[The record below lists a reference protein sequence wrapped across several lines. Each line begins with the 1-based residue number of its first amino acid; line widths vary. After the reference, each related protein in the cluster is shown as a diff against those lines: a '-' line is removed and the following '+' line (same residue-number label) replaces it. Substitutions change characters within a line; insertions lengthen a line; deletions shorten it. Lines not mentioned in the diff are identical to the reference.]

1 MKIVQRV
8 VSLTLAVF
16 GLGMLG
22 LAPSAQAET
31 YNQLAAVEAC
41 SKTKELYF
49 KGTQLGQIQSLTGN
63 CFMKFGGI
71 SDNRAYCTKDDPLPS
86 SAGYYRNS
94 KFRILSNDGGV
105 LKAEFHGYINYGSY
119 GGIGYGFL
127 LQLTQEGDDVYGQ
140 IMWQVGK
147 TNMGDYLEE
156 ESWESYKSGT
166 YNAPGTTE
174 TYATYCANL
183 SAELIVLDGVKTVT
197 FLGKDGAVLS
207 AVEVDPGTAA
217 TAPEPPEIAG
227 FRFIAWDKDFSR
239 VFENLEVKA
248 IYHQLFTVRFL
259 DADGTELKTETVE
272 EKLSA
277 TAPDMSG
284 KMQDGYRFAGWD
296 KEFDVVTED
305 LDVTATYG
313 VAFSENP
320 VWSSGLVQGKIDKAN
335 DFTTD
340 ILAESVIQLEVVP
353 GTIMADCQAINKST
367 KLANPYTGT
376 EFFWNDSNTTFGYF
390 GYVYL
395 AAGDKLNFCKNVDD
409 SAYVK
414 VGDSV
419 LINNTTYTQYP
430 VGTFTA
436 ETAGWYPV
444 EVRVG
449 DSNNSK
455 GPAGGKIAPLGLGYN
470 VNGKTTESAT
480 GWEAFVDPGDE
491 GRFLKTVVPGAE
503 PMLKIGRFA
512 ALENGDVTV
521 ELAAQ
526 NQSKDAAL
534 YALYGAADGG
544 DDVSTWKHAVEL
556 AKVPPAGLETA
567 TYTIAGLSN
576 HAAVRFAVATEGR
589 GQKIWQCSDL
599 ITFTQKVPLVSLE
612 LGEPSDVAIAATI
625 GYEALG
631 EGATS
636 ATVKIEVADN
646 PDFENSWFVDCGTMS
661 VVGGTAEF
669 SVADLTFATGYTV
682 RVVVTSDTGATYV
695 SEPQSFQTF
704 NPYVAHEGDTLVW
717 NGGENGTWDDTSANW
732 LFGPNSVSWI
742 DGCVAEI
749 KTPATI
755 TLAAERRVIEIK
767 AGADVTFMGAD
778 LVLADGAKVTYQKDA
793 TVRFEN
799 VVKGSAGCTVACRMK
814 DDDIVYDSCLDAA
827 ELFFDSARDKETLK
841 TGPTAS
847 AVWFKN
853 VDLSRVNGLR
863 GTMYAVQG
871 SASQTLTFDNQKAVG
886 GSWSTKAQVCHIIN
900 DGTTLTAQ
908 FQMGAYYNYSH
919 CVKVELTQVG
929 DDVEGRV
936 LYWKHNAN
944 GVIGDDWDVYEQRT
958 GDPATLADLK
968 LIIEDILPETMVT
981 EIAGDYQTA
990 GELNIADGA
999 FKVVGTGTL
1008 FGGDWTAAGSS
1019 CVSPVIVGD
1028 AASFEFHSSAMQTFA
1043 NLINARNEG
1052 DGYSSIR
1059 KCATAGR
1066 VVVGAEAQNL
1076 TFNCSSEGLHRI
1088 YNQVDVYGK
1097 LTLKPGTYHL
1107 FNENGYGVHVYD
1119 GGSIDFGKGNGQY
1132 GVRDLRLT
1140 CHEGAEVRY
1149 NDVCAM
1155 GASDKSAIYDG
1166 ATATFTKDYTADLSN
1181 DIAHGDITLK
1191 NGAKMTG
1198 VMMTWAWN
1206 RNSGKL
1212 TIDGA
1217 SPSSVT
1223 LEKIRLG
1230 QKDIAAASG
1239 KKMIETLIVKDVTGD
1254 AAVDLTVSSSFYQHA
1269 NATCEAGN
1277 EEFFGLVKQGAGT
1290 VLFTGTS
1297 PDFGA
1302 SLAIEDGAVNF
1313 GPEAVLNGSKLFIK
1327 GTVAMDISAGAKVAF
1342 DAIDLPEGKTLALT
1356 GVLKKD
1362 SLKVGAD
1369 KNALTAAQLAQIT
1382 YEGKTGKV
1390 YVDENGCLRANTA
1403 MVLSIR

>member
-8 VSLTLAVF
+8 VSLTLAIL
-16 GLGMLG
+16 GLGILG

-63 CFMKFGGI
+63 CFMKFGTI

-147 TNMGDYLEE
+147 TNMGAYLEE

-174 TYATYCANL
+174 NYATYCANL

-296 KEFDVVTED
+296 KAFDVVTEN
-305 LDVTATYG
+305 LVVTATYG
-313 VAFSENP
+313 AAFSENP
-320 VWSSGLVQGKIDKAN
+320 VWSSGLVQGKINKAN

-340 ILAESVIQLEVVP
+340 ILATSAIPLEVVP
-353 GTIMADCQAINKST
+353 GTIMADCQANDKSV

-419 LINNTTYTQYP
+419 LINNTTYAQYP

-436 ETAGWYPV
+436 ETTGWYPV

-449 DSNNSK
+449 DGSGGK

-480 GWEAFVDPGDE
+480 GWEAFVDPSDE

-526 NQSKDAAL
+526 NLPKGGAL
-534 YALYGAADGG
+534 YALYGAADAG
-544 DDVSTWKHAVEL
+544 DDLVSWKHAVEL
-556 AKVPPAGLETA
+556 AKVPPSGLETA

-589 GQKIWQCSDL
+589 GQKLWQCSDL

-871 SASQTLTFDNQKAVG
+871 TASQTLTFDNQKAVV

-908 FQMGAYYNYSH
+908 FQMGAYFNYSH
-919 CVKVELTQVG
+919 CVKIELTQAG
-929 DDVEGRV
+929 EDIEGRI
-936 LYWKHNAN
+936 LYWKHNSN

-981 EIAGDYQTA
+981 EIAGDYQVT
-990 GELNIADGA
+990 GELNIADGI
-999 FKVVGTGTL
+999 FRTVDTGTL
-1008 FGGDWTAAGSS
+1008 FGGDWTASGAS
-1019 CVSPVIVGD
+1019 CTSPVIVGD
-1028 AASFEFHSSAMQTFA
+1028 TASFEFRSTAAQTFA
-1043 NLINARNEG
+1043 NMINARNAG
-1052 DGYSSIR
+1052 NGYGSI
-1059 KCATAGR
+1059 KPCATDGR
-1066 VVVGAEAQNL
+1066 VVVGVEAQNL
-1076 TFNCSSEGLHRI
+1076 TFNCTSEGLHRI

-1107 FNENGYGVHVYD
+1107 FNSNGYGVHVYD
-1119 GGSIDFGKGNGQY
+1119 GGSIDFGRGNGQY

-1140 CHEGAEVRY
+1140 CYEGAEVRY

-1155 GASDKSAIYDG
+1155 GQSDNFAVYDG
-1166 ATATFTKDYTADLSN
+1166 ATAKFTKDYTDDPGN
-1181 DIAHGDITLK
+1181 DIAHGNITLK
-1191 NGAKMTG
+1191 NGAEMTG

-1223 LEKIRLG
+1223 LKKIRVG
-1230 QKDIAAASG
+1230 QNNIAAASNA
-1239 KKMIETLIVKDVTGD
+1239 KMIEMLNVKDVTGD

-1327 GTVAMDISAGAKVAF
+1327 GTVAMDIPAGAKVAF

-1369 KNALTAAQLAQIT
+1369 KNALSAEQLAQIT

-1403 MVLSIR
+1403 LVLSIR